1 MEKEADGE
9 KCDDG
14 QSDHMGVRNAGVDAA
29 AFASKNRTPSIPG
42 MAVVHPRYFGLDILG
57 QSSHNCFYWRVKMRK
72 NNIRIAALA
81 LVVLVFLSGPICSQA
96 QVEKA
101 PYPAMAPLDQ
111 YLISDENA
119 EIALAR
125 SAAPAS
131 VSDAA
136 EVMVLRRDGYATAA
150 KGSNGFVCIVER
162 AWANTSD
169 ASEFWN
175 PKMRAP
181 TCYNAAAA
189 STFLPI
195 FLMKTK
201 LVLAGKS
208 KAEIG
213 AATASALGNKE
224 LPPLAPAAMCYMMSK
239 QQYLND
245 GARNWHPHV
254 MFLVAGDAAK
264 SWGANLPGSPII
276 ATDNAEAHVTIFMV
290 LAGEW
295 SDGSPGPPMEH

>member
-1 MEKEADGE
+1 MR
-9 KCDDG
+9 
-14 QSDHMGVRNAGVDAA
+14 RNHIG
-29 AFASKNRTPSIPG
+29 
-42 MAVVHPRYFGLDILG
+42 
-57 QSSHNCFYWRVKMRK
+57 
-72 NNIRIAALA
+72 IAALA
-81 LVVLVFLSGPICSQA
+81 VLSFLSCAVCSRA
-96 QVEKA
+96 QVQKA

-111 YLISDENA
+111 YLIPDENA

-136 EVMVLRRDGYATAA
+136 EVMVLRRDGYATAV
-150 KGSNGFVCIVER
+150 KGSNGFLCIVER
-162 AWANTSD
+162 AWANPSD
-169 ASEFWN
+169 APEFWN
-175 PKMRAP
+175 PRMRAP

-195 FLMKTK
+195 FLMKTR

-213 AATASALGNKE
+213 AATASALDSRE
-224 LPPLAPAAMCYMMSK
+224 LPTLAPGAMCYMMSK

-254 MFLVAGDAAK
+254 MFLVAGNVAK

-276 ATDNAEAHVTIFMV
+276 AADNPEARVTIFMV
-290 LAGEW
+290 LAGQW
-295 SDGSPGPPMEH
+295 SDGTAGPPTAH

>member
-1 MEKEADGE
+1 
-9 KCDDG
+9 
-14 QSDHMGVRNAGVDAA
+14 
-29 AFASKNRTPSIPG
+29 
-42 MAVVHPRYFGLDILG
+42 
-57 QSSHNCFYWRVKMRK
+57 MRK
-72 NNIRIAALA
+72 NNIRVGALA
-81 LVVLVFLSGPICSQA
+81 VVVLVFLSCAICSRA

-101 PYPAMAPLDQ
+101 SYPGMAPLDQ
-111 YLISDENA
+111 YLIPDQDA

-136 EVMVLRRDGYATAA
+136 EVMVLRRDGYATGA

-162 AWANTSD
+162 SWANPSD

-189 STFLPI
+189 KTFLPI
-195 FLMKTK
+195 FLMKTR
-201 LVLAGKS
+201 LALAGKS

-213 AATASALGNKE
+213 AATVSALEKKQ
-224 LPPLAPAAMCYMMSK
+224 LPTLAPGAMCYMMSK

-245 GARNWHPHV
+245 RAMNWHPHV
-254 MFLVAGDAAK
+254 MFLVSGDAEK

-276 ATDNAEAHVTIFMV
+276 AANNPEQRVTIFMV

-295 SDGSPGPPMEH
+295 SDGTTAPSTAH